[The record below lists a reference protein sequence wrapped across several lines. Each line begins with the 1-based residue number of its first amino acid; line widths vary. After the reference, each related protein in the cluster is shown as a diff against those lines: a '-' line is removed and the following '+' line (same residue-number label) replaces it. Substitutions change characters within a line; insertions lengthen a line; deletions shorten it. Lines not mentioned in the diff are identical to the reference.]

1 MEFSRRMLPA
11 ILLLCLLLV
20 ATEMGPTLMA
30 EARTCES
37 QSHKFKGP
45 CLRAS
50 NCANV
55 CQTEGFPGGDC
66 RGLRRRC
73 FCTRPC

>member
-1 MEFSRRMLPA
+1 MRPFTAVFLVV
-11 ILLLCLLLV
+11 LLV
-20 ATEMGPTLMA
+20 LAADVGPRVA

-37 QSHKFKGP
+37 PSHKFKGP
-45 CLRAS
+45 CATNR
-50 NCANV
+50 NCESV

-66 RGLRRRC
+66 KGLRRRC

>member
-1 MEFSRRMLPA
+1 MGQSMKSFTAVCLV
-11 ILLLCLLLV
+11 LLLV
-20 ATEMGPTLMA
+20 LATEVGPRVA
-30 EARTCES
+30 EARTCETA
-37 QSHKFKGP
+37 SHKFKGP
-45 CLRAS
+45 CLGDR

-66 RGLRRRC
+66 QGLRRRC